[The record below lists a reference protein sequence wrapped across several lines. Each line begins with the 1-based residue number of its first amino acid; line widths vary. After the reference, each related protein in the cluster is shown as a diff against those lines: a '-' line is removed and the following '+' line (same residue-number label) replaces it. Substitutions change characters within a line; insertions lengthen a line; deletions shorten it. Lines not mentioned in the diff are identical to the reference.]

1 MPECLMHGSLISKPN
16 ITLQLWKHYFNMNIK
31 KEMQSSTV
39 LAFVFLLQSYDL
51 AELATYLFIHRSLSK

>member
-39 LAFVFLLQSYDL
+39 LAFVFCFNLMILLSLQLISS
-51 AELATYLFIHRSLSK
+51 FIEA